1 MQSQALTENGTTLVQ
16 IARPQFATVLA
27 KPWHYR
33 RHGRYYLRLRPRNQT
48 RDLFSVSLRTTDRTL
63 AMELSK
69 NIQRA
74 LALFQLNNPEAE
86 WPELKGQL
94 LAIAE
99 ELLTMAH
106 GEESIFVHSEAYQE
120 LYNALKQASAKGA
133 LKPDQHRALGIAKA
147 ILAGAHAR
155 LQGHSEGLE
164 GIVRQLREEE
174 PVSVPLSVGGQGAA
188 TPVTFSHLAGL
199 YMAEQKANVE
209 ASTMRDIRSSC
220 ASLGEALGGLD
231 MHCHSRSDLIQLRE
245 DLLEDRKPS
254 TVNKLVTRLA
264 TVLEWAKDNGYLER
278 HFAKNLKIGKG
289 AESTRKAF
297 SQEQV
302 AAVMGHAN
310 SLEDGSWARWGL
322 SLGAI
327 TGARIAEVRQLTKA
341 DIRQVGASW
350 VIDINKRDGKS
361 LKTRHSVRLV
371 PLTAGAYGF
380 DLPAFLGFVEGLPD
394 GAPLF
399 RVGEGQFSQ
408 VLNGTLRDVLG
419 YAPGDDWSFHSL
431 RHSLASLMKSQGVA
445 VGLAEAILGHSSQS
459 ITFDHYGGGEKV
471 GVPKLADALKMAF
484 VGSVL

>member
-1 MQSQALTENGTTLVQ
+1 
-16 IARPQFATVLA
+16 
-27 KPWHYR
+27 
-33 RHGRYYLRLRPRNQT
+33 
-48 RDLFSVSLRTTDRTL
+48 
-63 AMELSK
+63 MELSK

-74 LALFQLNNPEAE
+74 LALFQLDNPEAG
-86 WPELKGQL
+86 WPELKEQL

-106 GEESIFVHSEAYQE
+106 GDDSILALSDAYQE
-120 LYNALKQASAKGA
+120 MYGALKQVSAKLPLTA
-133 LKPDQHRALGIAKA
+133 EQHRALGVGKA

-155 LQGHSEGLE
+155 LEGHSERLE
-164 GIVRQLREEE
+164 SIVRQLREEE
-174 PVSVPLSVGGQGAA
+174 ASVSLSVSASKAQPTA
-188 TPVTFSHLAGL
+188 TFSYLADL

-220 ASLGEALGGLD
+220 TSLGEALGGLD

-254 TVNKLVTRLA
+254 TVNKLVTRLS

-289 AESTRKAF
+289 AESRRKAF
-297 SQEQV
+297 TQV
-302 AAVMGHAN
+302 QAAAVTAYAN
-310 SLEDGSWARWGL
+310 SMESGSWARWGL
-322 SLGAI
+322 TLGGI

-341 DIRQVGASW
+341 DIRQIGESW

-361 LKTRHSVRLV
+361 LKNRHSVRLV

-380 DLPAFLGFVEGLPD
+380 DLPAFLGFVEGLPE

-419 YAPGDDWSFHSL
+419 YAPGDDLSYHSL

-471 GVPKLADALKMAF
+471 GVEKLANALKLAF
-484 VGSVL
+484 GLEVTV